1 MYVCQCRAYIYTYI
15 LATLGNITEI
25 YIHDSYP
32 ACHKEQLM
40 LTYILSNGCYD
51 TGSIYYAQFS
61 SIPQQ

>member
-1 MYVCQCRAYIYTYI
+1 MCANAEHTFTHIYW
-15 LATLGNITEI
+15 LTLGNITEI
-25 YIHDSYP
+25 CIRDSYP